1 MASFEKAIA
10 KFTFTLFLGIIVGL
24 ASGSPIDRQSFQC
37 RISGISELTFELVKG
52 SLQLSTAHLLEG
64 RVLEVKKELN
74 TIQLCI
80 EACRQNSECHSLNYQ
95 QDTGCV
101 LFKTNA
107 SPNFTSNDA
116 GILL

>member
-10 KFTFTLFLGIIVGL
+10 KFTFTLFFGIIVEL
-24 ASGSPIDRQSFQC
+24 ASGLPIDRQSFQC
-37 RISGISELTFELVKG
+37 RNSGSELTFELVKG
-52 SLQLSTAHLLEG
+52 YLQFSTAHLLEG

-80 EACRQNSECHSLNYQ
+80 EACRQNPECLSLNYQ
-95 QDTGCV
+95 QDSGCV

-107 SPNFTSNDA
+107 SPNTSNDA